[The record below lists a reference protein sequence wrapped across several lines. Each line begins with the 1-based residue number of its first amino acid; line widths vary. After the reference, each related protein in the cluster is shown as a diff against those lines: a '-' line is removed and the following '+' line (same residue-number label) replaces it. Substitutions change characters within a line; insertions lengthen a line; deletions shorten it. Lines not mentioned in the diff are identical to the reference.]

1 MEQIMSSSEGYILNA
16 VQTPGPLF
24 PVYRS
29 IKEGHETRPEI
40 EADTGI
46 DSGLGEILS
55 GLRLLRMVG
64 REEDGEGSGY
74 YTSDY
79 QWDVGTAELNFQLT
93 ALHGLAQECV
103 SGAWG
108 KQAAVLLNYKYL
120 LDNDIQY
127 FQNNE
132 EAVYA
137 NIDSWYREIGYQPQ
151 SQAGAIQHNDNKFAN
166 WTRLV
171 HFLGLVHKVRG
182 REHTVYPNPELIH
195 TSLRLAVEDRGITVD
210 GAPGIEIERYL
221 SWLRE
226 NLLYVESTSDG
237 DIPEGLARILFEL
250 VHEGDIRVVEYGD
263 AGTIGLGGVP
273 PYEGIDSEANTITL
287 R

>member
-1 MEQIMSSSEGYILNA
+1 MEQAMSSSEGYILNA

-29 IKEGHETRPEI
+29 IKRGHETRASI
-40 EADTGI
+40 ETDTGI
-46 DSGLGEILS
+46 ESGLSEILS

-64 REEDGEGSGY
+64 REEDEEGSGY
-74 YTSDY
+74 YASDY
-79 QWDVGTAELNFQLT
+79 QWDVDADELNFKLT

-120 LDNDIQY
+120 LDSDIQH
-127 FQNNE
+127 FENNE
-132 EAVYA
+132 ESVYTS
-137 NIDSWYREIGYQPQ
+137 IDSWYREIGYQPR
-151 SQAGAIQHNDNKFAN
+151 SQAGVIKHNDNKFAN

-171 HFLGLVHKVRG
+171 HFLGLIHKVRG
-182 REHTVYPNPELIH
+182 REHTVFPNPELIR
-195 TSLRLAVEDRGITVD
+195 TSLGLAVEDRGITVD
-210 GAPGIEIERYL
+210 GEPGIEIERYL

-226 NLLYVESTSDG
+226 NLLYVESTADG
-237 DIPEGLARILFEL
+237 NIPEGLARILFEL
-250 VHEGDIRVVEYGD
+250 VCEGDIRIVEYGD
-263 AGTIGLGGVP
+263 AGTVGLGGVP